1 MKKEKNNQIIR
12 VAIYCRVSTEEQV
25 MHGYSMQAQ
34 EEALIQYAQDNNMK
48 IIGIYRDE
56 GFSARKP
63 IFKRKIMLE
72 LLEDVKERKID
83 RILFIKLDRWFRS
96 LSEYYKCQSILDE
109 NNVTWQAILE
119 DYNTA
124 TSDGR
129 LKVNI
134 MLSVAEAEADKT
146 SERIKFVFDSK
157 IMRKEA
163 YFPNRCAPIGYKVDE
178 IDGVKRLVKDEK
190 TRQFVEFF
198 FRRAQESS
206 IRRAGVEANIKFN
219 IDRCYSQYYRMV
231 KNDMYTG
238 SVRGIQEYCEPY
250 ITTEEL
256 AIIRNKNNIVRKAKN
271 NRVYIFSGLII
282 CSECGR
288 RMEAR
293 YVIKNRREYVYYRC
307 HSKTVGSCDQKDISE
322 LRVEKYLLENVREDL
337 GKSILEYDVYEED
350 KRKNRKSDIDKMR
363 ERLRRLNVS
372 YQAGAMDDNEYL
384 KNAKE
389 IKDKIEILQAEQ
401 NEDKTTDVTTIKEF
415 LSTDFESI
423 YKTLS
428 KEEQQRF
435 WRSIIKEI
443 HLKGNEISEIK
454 YRI

>member
-119 DYNTA
+119 DYNTT

-190 TRQFVEFF
+190 TREIVEYFF
-198 FRRAQESS
+198 KRAQESS
-206 IRRAGVEANIKFN
+206 IKRAAIESNRKFN
-219 IDRCYSQYYRMV
+219 IDRNYSQYYRMTR
-231 KNDMYTG
+231 NDLYTG

-250 ITTEEL
+250 ISSEEIN
-256 AIIRNKNNIVRKAKN
+256 IIRNKNNVVRKAKN
-271 NRVYIFSGLII
+271 NRVYMFSGLII
-282 CSECGR
+282 CSVCGK

-293 YVIKNRREYVYYRC
+293 YVRRNGREYMYYRC
-307 HSKTVGSCDQKDISE
+307 HSQPVSLCDQKSISE
-322 LRVEKYLLENVREDL
+322 LSVERYLLENVREDL
-337 GKSILEYDVYEED
+337 ENYILEYDID
-350 KRKNRKSDIDKMR
+350 KDNKRKNQKSDIDKMR

-372 YQAGAMDDNEYL
+372 YQAGAMYDDEYL
-384 KNAKE
+384 KQAKE
-389 IKDKIEILQAEQ
+389 IKDKIETLQSEQ
-401 NEDKTTDVTTIKEF
+401 KDDKIIDITPIKEF
-415 LSTDFESI
+415 LSIDFEST
-423 YKTLS
+423 YNTLS
-428 KEEQQRF
+428 KEDKQRL

-443 HLKGNEISEIK
+443 HLEGNQVSEIK